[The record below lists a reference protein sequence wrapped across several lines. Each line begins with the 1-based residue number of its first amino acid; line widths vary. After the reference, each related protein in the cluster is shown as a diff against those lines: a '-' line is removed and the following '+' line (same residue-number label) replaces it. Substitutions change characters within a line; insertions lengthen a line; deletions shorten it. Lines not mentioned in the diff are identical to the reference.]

1 MKVTDPAVFRKK
13 IRDQINKYLKNE
25 AWSINLEK
33 GIFNYA
39 IGAAR
44 KRKVVRKWDSGNF
57 VLLYINKVRNIIDN
71 INPDSHVCNKDLL
84 SKINKTEFSMHKLAF
99 MNPRDLYPEHW
110 QELVAAKIN
119 RDNHLYDEDL
129 ASATDEFKCYKC
141 KTRKCTYY
149 QLQTRSADE
158 AMTTFRNLLEMWK
171 SLEMLILYFIL

>member
-1 MKVTDPAVFRKK
+1 MKVTDPAVFRTN
-13 IRDQINKYLKNE
+13 IRERINKYLNNDV
-25 AWSINLEK
+25 WSINLEK

-39 IGAAR
+39 IGEAR
-44 KRKVVRKWDSGNF
+44 KRKVVRKWDSSIF
-57 VLLYINKVRNIIDN
+57 VLLYVNKVRNIMDN
-71 INPDSHVCNKDLL
+71 INPDSHVCNTDLL
-84 SKINKTEFSMHKLAF
+84 SKIKNSELSIYKLAA

-110 QELVAAKIN
+110 QELVAAKIK

-158 AMTTFRNLLEMWK
+158 AMTTFVTCLKCGNHWK
-171 SLEMLILYFIL
+171 C

>member
-1 MKVTDPAVFRKK
+1 MKVTDPAVFRTN
-13 IRDQINKYLKNE
+13 IRERINKYLNNDV
-25 AWSINLEK
+25 WSINLEK

-39 IGAAR
+39 IGEAR
-44 KRKVVRKWDSGNF
+44 KRKVVRKWDSSNF
-57 VLLYINKVRNIIDN
+57 VLLYVNKVRNIMDN
-71 INPDSHVCNKDLL
+71 INPDSHVCNTDLL
-84 SKINKTEFSMHKLAF
+84 GKIKDSELSIYKLAS

-110 QELVAAKIN
+110 QELVAAKIK

-158 AMTTFRNLLEMWK
+158 AMTTFVTCLKCGNHWK
-171 SLEMLILYFIL
+171 C

>member
-1 MKVTDPAVFRKK
+1 MKVTEPAVFRTN
-13 IRDQINKYLKNE
+13 IRERINQYLKNDI
-25 AWSINLEK
+25 WSINLEK

-39 IGAAR
+39 IGEAR
-44 KRKVVRKWDSGNF
+44 KRKVVRKWDSSNF
-57 VLLYINKVRNIIDN
+57 VLLYVNKVRSIIDN
-71 INPDSHVCNKDLL
+71 INPESHVCNKGLL
-84 SKINKTEFSMHKLAF
+84 SKIKSSAVPIHKLAS

-149 QLQTRSADE
+149 QLQTRAADD
-158 AMTTFRNLLEMWK
+158 AMTTFVTCLKCGKHWK
-171 SLEMLILYFIL
+171 C